1 MKILI
6 ITQYFWPENFKI
18 NDIAKSL
25 QKKGHEICV
34 LTGIPNYPE
43 GSFYKGYGLFKPKIE
58 YLNNIK
64 IIRTILFPRG
74 NAVSSKLLLNYF
86 SFAFFSSFAVLFR
99 IKSKFDLTF
108 VFETSPITVGIPAI
122 VLKKFR
128 SIPIFFWVLDLW
140 PESVYAVI
148 DLKSKILKSYLNRLV
163 KYIYYNC
170 DVIFVSSKGFIKPI
184 VEKNVDLTKLQ
195 YVPNWAEDEYFNSG
209 INNQELYD
217 DLFPKTGFKIM
228 FAGNL
233 GEAQDFESIIKAVE
247 YLRKYE
253 DIYWIIIGDGR
264 KREWIK
270 TSIKEKGLTKN
281 MFMLGNYPM
290 NTMPYFF
297 SKADA
302 MMITLKDEYI
312 FSLTVPAK
320 LQTYMACSKPIVA
333 MINGETAEIIREAN
347 AGFTSNAG
355 DYLDFANNVLK
366 MYNMGVENRRS
377 FGINAW
383 NYYRTNFSKD
393 KILDQVEKSFFDFI
407 NNR

>member
-1 MKILI
+1 
-6 ITQYFWPENFKI
+6 
-18 NDIAKSL
+18 
-25 QKKGHEICV
+25 
-34 LTGIPNYPE
+34 
-43 GSFYKGYGLFKPKIE
+43 
-58 YLNNIK
+58 
-64 IIRTILFPRG
+64 
-74 NAVSSKLLLNYF
+74 
-86 SFAFFSSFAVLFR
+86 
-99 IKSKFDLTF
+99 
-108 VFETSPITVGIPAI
+108 
-122 VLKKFR
+122 
-128 SIPIFFWVLDLW
+128 
-140 PESVYAVI
+140 
-148 DLKSKILKSYLNRLV
+148 
-163 KYIYYNC
+163 
-170 DVIFVSSKGFIKPI
+170 VIFVSSKGFIKPI

>member
-6 ITQYFWPENFKI
+6 ITQYFWPEN